1 MSAVARARR
10 PPSTAFL
17 DPPGYARHRPERT
30 LLYQLVEQHYP
41 AFRELRAAAD
51 RPLPD
56 FVQQEF
62 EAYLKCGRLEE
73 GFLRVRCEQCHAEKL
88 VAFSCKKRGF
98 CPSCGGRRMAETAA
112 LLADEVL
119 PDRPLR
125 QWVLSLPQALR
136 FLLAVNSE
144 ALTLVLGEVYRTISR
159 HLIGKAGLTR
169 ARGATGAVTLVQR
182 FGSALNLNVHF
193 HMVFL
198 DGAYQ
203 TVGAAAPVFRP
214 VAAPEP
220 SDLQQLVEQIA
231 GRIGRALERRG
242 LVECDLENA
251 WLAADTEAGPLDDLL
266 GHSITYRIAVGPRAG
281 QKLFTLQTVA
291 PRLQGLEA
299 EPNGAAGAGG
309 FSLHAGVDIASHQR
323 EKLER
328 LCRYVSRPPVAS
340 ERLALTASGQVRY
353 TLKTPY
359 RDGTTHIVLEPLD
372 LMARLAALV
381 PKPRMHLTRYH
392 GVFAPHS
399 QYRSAVTPAQR
410 GRGALRPPASDADP
424 AKVSTPRHVAMSWAR
439 RLKRVF
445 GVEIEGCVRCGG
457 ELKIIASIEEP
468 QLIAK
473 ILSHLE
479 RAAPEQY
486 QSEPPLG
493 ARGPPLQPSLL

>member
-10 PPSTAFL
+10 PPSPAFL

-30 LLYQLVEQHYP
+30 LLYQLVEQHSP
-41 AFRELRAAAD
+41 AFRELRAAAA

-56 FVQQEF
+56 FVQQQF

-125 QWVLSLPQALR
+125 QWVLSLPHALR
-136 FLLAVNSE
+136 FLLATNSE

-169 ARGATGAVTLVQR
+169 ASGATGAVTLVQR

-203 TVGAAAPVFRP
+203 TVGADAPVFRS
-214 VAAPEP
+214 VVAPES

-231 GRIGRALERRG
+231 ARIGRALERRG
-242 LVECDLENA
+242 LVERDLENA
-251 WLAADTEAGPLDDLL
+251 WLARDTEAGPLDDLL

-291 PRLQGLEA
+291 PRLQGPEG
-299 EPNGAAGAGG
+299 EPNGAARAGG
-309 FSLHAGVDIASHQR
+309 FSLHAGVDIAPTER
-323 EKLER
+323 AKLER

-372 LMARLAALV
+372 LMARRAALV

-392 GVFAPHS
+392 GMFAPHS
-399 QYRSAVTPAQR
+399 
-410 GRGALRPPASDADP
+410 
-424 AKVSTPRHVAMSWAR
+424 
-439 RLKRVF
+439 
-445 GVEIEGCVRCGG
+445 
-457 ELKIIASIEEP
+457 
-468 QLIAK
+468 
-473 ILSHLE
+473 
-479 RAAPEQY
+479 
-486 QSEPPLG
+486 
-493 ARGPPLQPSLL
+493 